1 MRLSTVR
8 LFLLL
13 TVLVSVFAGCGNLY
27 WQRPGGPVQD
37 FERDSLPC
45 VEEGRP
51 VKYGVGAEDLY
62 HGCMK
67 SRGWQRVQAQAPD
80 VNQFRGTA
88 GTACQAAN

>member
-1 MRLSTVR
+1 
-8 LFLLL
+8 
-13 TVLVSVFAGCGNLY
+13 VFAGCGNLY